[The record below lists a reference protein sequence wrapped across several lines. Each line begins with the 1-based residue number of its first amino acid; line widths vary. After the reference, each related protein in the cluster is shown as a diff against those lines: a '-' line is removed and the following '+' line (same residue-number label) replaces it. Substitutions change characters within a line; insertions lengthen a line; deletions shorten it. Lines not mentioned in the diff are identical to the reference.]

1 MERRRIVRFEFV
13 MSEAEFKIFEIVCD
27 SDKYAYGYRVEG
39 NWRNG
44 DEKYYV
50 TMNEE
55 VLYRVERALEVYI
68 GEFEFDYEC
77 EIREITTAEWEF
89 CNSVKELLNNITDEE
104 NEEEW

>member
-13 MSEAEFKIFEIVCD
+13 MSEAEFNIFEMVCD

-50 TMNEE
+50 RMNEE
-55 VLYRVERALEVYI
+55 VLYRL
-68 GEFEFDYEC
+68 
-77 EIREITTAEWEF
+77 
-89 CNSVKELLNNITDEE
+89 
-104 NEEEW
+104 